1 MVVTEKNRAVTFQ
14 ANKELVSEAK
24 EVLNKKNLTLSHAL
38 RLFLQNVVV
47 TNKIDLLTEEEL
59 EKERLFKQLQGEMK
73 QAIDDYEAGVNTH
86 SAEEVRKRLGL

>member
-47 TNKIDLLTEEEL
+47 TNEIDLLTEEEL

-73 QAIDDYEAGVNTH
+73 QAIDDYEAGVNTY